1 LLATSEI
8 CLGGSVINDSG
19 LYHRLW
25 VGSALTNLQPF
36 QPAVGRLEQAKKTGN
51 REKREQTLKEAG
63 NREKRE
69 PLKKGERGKQDYNYS
84 YRLSSQRKIEL

>member
-36 QPAVGRLEQAKKTGN
+36 QPAVGRLEQAKKQETER
-51 REKREQTLKEAG
+51 RENK
-63 NREKRE
+63 
-69 PLKKGERGKQDYNYS
+69 PLKKQETERRENP
-84 YRLSSQRKIEL
+84 